1 MSCTCNE
8 GASSTSAGA
17 SGHVPDF
24 TVTGVGRGAAARHP
38 QLEGVHAL
46 GMSFCVAAS
55 TEPGNQ
61 ICFTVPVFGKFC
73 VTSPVSIPPG
83 AQLKAC
89 GETCGSFIPTGVKIS
104 IYLNGTVIWSGVVYG
119 SC

>member
-1 MSCTCNE
+1 MSCSCNE
-8 GASSTSAGA
+8 NTASSTA
-17 SGHVPDF
+17 GHVPDF
-24 TVTGVGRGAAARHP
+24 TVTGFTHGRSAHP

-46 GMSFCVAAS
+46 DLSFCVAAS
-55 TEPGNQ
+55 TEAGNQ
-61 ICFTVPVFGKFC
+61 ICFTAPVFGKFC

-89 GETCGSFIPTGVKIS
+89 GETCGSFIPTGLKVTV
-104 IYLNGTVIWSGVVYG
+104 YLNGSAIFTTTVWG